1 LEELEFR
8 VRVVEVTN
16 SKKSLSKEDK
26 DVNKVVLEGGDYD
39 IDVKIILKSEEGEIK
54 GFSLKQGFLVKL
66 IPLDQKLNV

>member
-1 LEELEFR
+1 MEELEFR

-39 IDVKIILKSEEGEIK
+39 INVKITLKSEEKIE
-54 GFSLKQGFLVKL
+54 GFSLKQGFLVK
-66 IPLDQKLNV
+66 ITPLDQKLDV

>member
-16 SKKSLSKEDK
+16 SKKSLSRGDR

-39 IDVKIILKSEEGEIK
+39 VDVKVTLKSEEEIK
-54 GFSLKQGFLVKL
+54 GFSLKQSFLVKL
-66 IPLDQKLNV
+66 IPLDRKLEG

>member
-16 SKKSLSKEDK
+16 SKKSLSREDK

-39 IDVKIILKSEEGEIK
+39 IDVKVTLKSEEGEIE
-54 GFSLKQGFLVKL
+54 GFSLKQSFLVKI